1 MLSGATIP
9 RMKTSPELINGRL
22 ISIHSEVVKGDDLI
36 GLRLGYMD
44 YNDQPRQ

>member
-1 MLSGATIP
+1 MLPGATIL

-36 GLRLGYMD
+36 DPRIGYMD
-44 YNDQPRQ
+44 YNDQPRR